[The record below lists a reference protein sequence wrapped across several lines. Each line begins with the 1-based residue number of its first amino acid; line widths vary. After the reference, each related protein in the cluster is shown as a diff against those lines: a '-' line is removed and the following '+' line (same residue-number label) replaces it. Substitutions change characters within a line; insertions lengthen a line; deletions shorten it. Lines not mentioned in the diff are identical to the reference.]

1 MNMKN
6 EAYIDSFKV
15 KVSDLPA
22 GRVVWKGNDILGVT
36 NATLPEK
43 YNDNY
48 CIKLLGNGFDYE
60 LIED

>member
-1 MNMKN
+1 MLEK
-6 EAYIDSFKV
+6 I